1 MPLEQTHANHSA
13 MQAACASAAHD
24 PGHGL
29 TEQQLFSTLAVTSKW
44 LQQADVQ
51 SLHPEIFKPR
61 RPEPP
66 CEMYN
71 PPHPSY
77 EVSCPNITAYICA
90 TNGLTYQNE
99 CFYCLDKWEFDLDI
113 KVKKDGKC
121 S

>member
-1 MPLEQTHANHSA
+1 M
-13 MQAACASAAHD
+13 AAF
-24 PGHGL
+24 PRK
-29 TEQQLFSTLAVTSKW
+29 TVLFLVYSTLAHLVFS
-44 LQQADVQ
+44 
-51 SLHPEIFKPR
+51 EIFKPR

-90 TNGLTYQNE
+90 TNGFTYQNE

-113 KVKKDGKC
+113 KVKKEGKC